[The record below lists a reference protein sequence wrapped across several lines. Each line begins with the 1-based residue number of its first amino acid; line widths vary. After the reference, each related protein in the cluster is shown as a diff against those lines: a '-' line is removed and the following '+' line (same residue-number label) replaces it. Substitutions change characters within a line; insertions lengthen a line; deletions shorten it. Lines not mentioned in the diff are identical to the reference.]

1 MTLRLVVLISGTGSN
16 LKAITR
22 AIDEGNCDATVT
34 AVVSDRSDAAGLDH
48 ARERGITATVV
59 RMRDFANRDV
69 WNDAL
74 AESVAS
80 HTPDLVVLA
89 GFMRIIAAPLLNHF
103 PHRIINVHPALLPAF
118 PGADGPEQAIAARV
132 RISGC
137 TVHLV
142 DNGVD
147 TGPILAQA
155 AVPVA
160 VNDTAATL
168 HARIQVHEHTLLP
181 LVIDA
186 IARGAITLGPT
197 PNVPLDRSL
206 DCSLVS
212 PTLSRA

>member
-22 AIDEGNCDATVT
+22 AIDEDKCDANVV
-34 AVVSDRSDAAGLDH
+34 AVISDRSDAAGLEH
-48 ARERGITATVV
+48 ARERGITNAVV
-59 RMRDFANRDV
+59 RIRDFADRDA
-69 WNDAL
+69 WNEAL
-74 AESVAS
+74 AARVAS
-80 HTPDLVVLA
+80 HDPDLVVLA
-89 GFMRIIAAPLLNHF
+89 GFMRIVAAPLLNRYT
-103 PHRIINVHPALLPAF
+103 HRIINVHPALLPAF

-160 VNDTAATL
+160 VDDTAATL
-168 HARIQVHEHTLLP
+168 HARIQVYEHALLP

-186 IARGAITLGPT
+186 IARGVITLGPV
-197 PNVPLDRSL
+197 PNVPLDRAL
-206 DCSLVS
+206 DRVLVS
-212 PTLSRA
+212 PLLSRA